1 MNAMNTVFS
10 RKCFRGLCLLLAAAL
25 ILLAL
30 LSAAPAASALEDPAL
45 DAAVALLVDM
55 DNGAIL
61 FGKNETESRSPAS
74 MVKIMTALM
83 AIEAYERGDIGLTDL
98 CTVNE
103 SAFSDIDE
111 DGSTAGFQV
120 GEEIPFEALLY
131 SIMLVSANEGCNVIA
146 EAVDGT
152 VSSFVARMNARALE
166 LGCTGTN
173 FANTHGMPNEN
184 CYSTAYDLYLITME
198 AMTHNLFKRICSSK
212 SYVIPATNLSEERV
226 IRNGNSL
233 LNSESTYYYEYAS
246 GVKTGYTASAGYCAI
261 ATASKDGRDLLSVI
275 LGAQSAVAED
285 GRTEIRSYTDT
296 KRLMNWGFDNFNY
309 RDLLTTMKLMAEIP
323 VKLGRGASSV
333 VLRPEENVVAL
344 LPSDADLTQV
354 KLEPKLY
361 DEGPLTAPVEKGA
374 VLGEV
379 TVTFNGQNYGTV
391 NLIANTAVE
400 LDRAAYIG
408 SEIMNTLRNK
418 YVRLTITV
426 LVVLLILY
434 VAFIIYYNIR
444 RVNKRKV
451 ANELARQRIQEYRR
465 AQSTGM
471 SFEEIE
477 ARRRNEP
484 RDPRAYQ
491 DTRRAEEY
499 RRAQEAQQTQEY
511 RRVQD
516 ARRAEDTRRVPD
528 IQRAQEYRRVQE
540 AQRARQEAQRPAQQ
554 RPNAPAGATTGM
566 TFEEIEAIIRK
577 RDEEAKKNNSK

>member
-10 RKCFRGLCLLLAAAL
+10 RRSSRALCLLLAAAL
-25 ILLAL
+25 LLLTL
-30 LSAAPAASALEDPAL
+30 LSAAPSASALDDPAL

-55 DNGAIL
+55 DNGAVL
-61 FGKNETESRSPAS
+61 FGKNEREPRSPAS

-152 VSSFVARMNARALE
+152 VASFVARMNVRAKE

-173 FANTHGMPNEN
+173 FTNTHGMPNEN

-233 LNSESTYYYEYAS
+233 LNSDSPYYYEYAS

-261 ATASKDGRDLLSVI
+261 AAASKDGRNLLSVI
-275 LGAQSAVAED
+275 LGAQSGLAED
-285 GRTEIRSYTDT
+285 GRTEVRSYTDT

-333 VLRPEENVVAL
+333 VLRPEKNVVAL

-354 KLEPKLY
+354 KLEPKIY

-434 VAFIIYYNIR
+434 IAFIIYYNIR
-444 RVNKRKV
+444 RANKRKV

-465 AQSTGM
+465 SQSTGM

-477 ARRRNEP
+477 ARRRAEP
-484 RDPRAYQ
+484 RDPRTFQAQ
-491 DTRRAEEY
+491 QEV
-499 RRAQEAQQTQEY
+499 RRAQEAQRTQNY
-511 RRVQD
+511 
-516 ARRAEDTRRVPD
+516 
-528 IQRAQEYRRVQE
+528 QRAQEYRRVQE
-540 AQRARQEAQRPAQQ
+540 AQRVRQESQRPAQSQ
-554 RPNAPAGATTGM
+554 RPNVPSGATTGM
-566 TFEEIEAIIRK
+566 SFEEIEAIIRK
-577 RDEEAKKNNSK
+577 RDEEAKRNNSK

>member
-10 RKCFRGLCLLLAAAL
+10 RKSARCLCLLLAAAL
-25 ILLAL
+25 LLLTL
-30 LSAAPAASALEDPAL
+30 LSAAPAASALDDPAL

-55 DNGAIL
+55 DNGAVL
-61 FGKNETESRSPAS
+61 FGRNERESRPPAS

-120 GEEIPFEALLY
+120 GEQLPFEALLY

-152 VSSFVARMNARALE
+152 VASFVARMNVRAKE
-166 LGCTGTN
+166 LGCESTN
-173 FANTHGMPNEN
+173 FTNTHGMPDEN

-212 SYVIPATNLSEERV
+212 NYVIPATNLSEERV

-233 LNSESTYYYEYAS
+233 LNSDSTYYYEYAS

-261 ATASKDGRDLLSVI
+261 TTAAKDGRNLLSVI
-275 LGAQSAVAED
+275 LGAQSGLAED
-285 GRTEIRSYTDT
+285 GRTEVRSYTDT

-333 VLRPEENVVAL
+333 VLRPEKNVVAL
-344 LPSDADLTQV
+344 LPGDADLSQV

-408 SEIMNTLRNK
+408 SEITNTLRNK

-434 VAFIIYYNIR
+434 IAFIIYYNIR
-444 RVNKRKV
+444 RANKRKV

-477 ARRRNEP
+477 ARRRSEP
-484 RDPRAYQ
+484 RDLRTFQAQ
-491 DTRRAEEY
+491 QEV
-499 RRAQEAQQTQEY
+499 RRAQE
-511 RRVQD
+511 V
-516 ARRAEDTRRVPD
+516 
-528 IQRAQEYRRVQE
+528 QRAQEYQRNQEYQRPQE
-540 AQRARQEAQRPAQQ
+540 AQRARQETQRPAQSQ

-566 TFEEIEAIIRK
+566 SFEEIEAIIRK
-577 RDEEAKKNNSK
+577 RDEESKRNNSK

>member
-1 MNAMNTVFS
+1 MNAINTVFS
-10 RKCFRGLCLLLAAAL
+10 RKVSRYLCLLLAAAL
-25 ILLAL
+25 TLVTLLA
-30 LSAAPAASALEDPAL
+30 AAPEAKALDDPAL
-45 DAAVALLVDM
+45 DASVALLVDM
-55 DNGAIL
+55 DNGAVL
-61 FGKNETESRSPAS
+61 FGRNERETRAPAS

-83 AIEAYERGDIGLTDL
+83 AIEAYERGDIGLNDL
-98 CTVNE
+98 CTVSE
-103 SAFSDIDE
+103 SAFRDIDE

-120 GEEIPFEALLY
+120 GEQISFEALLY
-131 SIMLVSANEGCNVIA
+131 SIMLISANEGCNVIA

-152 VSSFVARMNARALE
+152 VASFVARMNVRAQE

-173 FANTHGMPNEN
+173 FTNTHGMPDEN

-198 AMTHNLFKRICSSK
+198 AMTHNLFKRICSAK
-212 SYVIPATNLSEERV
+212 NYVIPATNLSEERV
-226 IRNGNSL
+226 IRNGNNL

-261 ATASKDGRDLLSVI
+261 ATAAKDGRNLLSVI
-275 LGAQSAVAED
+275 LGAQSGVAED
-285 GRTEIRSYTDT
+285 GRTEVRSYTDT

-344 LPSDADLTQV
+344 LPSDADLSQV
-354 KLEPKLY
+354 KLEPVY
-361 DEGPLTAPVEKGA
+361 DQGPLTAPVEKGK
-374 VLGEV
+374 VLGQV
-379 TVTFNGQNYGTV
+379 TVMFNGQNYGTV
-391 NLIANTAVE
+391 NLVANTAVE

-426 LVVLLILY
+426 LIVLLILY
-434 VAFIIYYNIR
+434 IAFIIYYNIR

-451 ANELARQRIQEYRR
+451 ADELARQRIQEYRR
-465 AQSTGM
+465 SQSTGM

-477 ARRRNEP
+477 ARRRGEP
-484 RDPRAYQ
+484 RAPRAYQ
-491 DTRRAEEY
+491 DVRR
-499 RRAQEAQQTQEY
+499 
-511 RRVQD
+511 D
-516 ARRAEDTRRVPD
+516 GDD
-528 IQRAQEYRRVQE
+528 QRAQEYRRVQE

-577 RDEEAKKNNSK
+577 RDEEAKRNPK